1 MSALLTRLLALS
13 VRPQVVPSKVSQ
25 MSQPSEGLLVL
36 SLYGQD
42 RETRHLA
49 FSLRLGQ
56 SMFFLAA
63 SRPPSQPKPSNFL
76 MSLRKHLDYAR
87 LSAVEQNPGER
98 VVSFQFE
105 TSQGTHRLVYEGLA
119 KYPNLILV
127 GPGGTILSAVRY
139 LNDVERP
146 VLPQSPYAPPPQPKD
161 KPNLWALDG
170 SALGTLAQAVP
181 SAERFLWLKTS
192 FRGMDAETSHHL
204 ADAPEGPGKAWD
216 RLRAKIDDGTWGK
229 LAVVPGPPPVLHLYA
244 PPDPQPPTR
253 LFQDPLKAASYF
265 QENLEAHSGFAVVRK
280 RFEQE
285 LRSALKREKKI
296 LDKLKGDRA
305 EAEKADQYQWWG
317 EILMA
322 HLHNL
327 PAHSAEVEL
336 EDLVRGT
343 GGTVRVKL
351 NPEFSPLLNA
361 QKFFKKALKG
371 SRGLVLVAEREQ
383 QVRARWEELKSA
395 ERSLPAF
402 RNAEEVQKAW
412 SFLFGKKP
420 VEKALPKKK
429 EEKIPTPN
437 VVRRKLSKDWELVAG
452 TSGLANEYVTFQ
464 LAQAEDLWFHV
475 RDFPG
480 SHVLLRRLRREALPV
495 DSDLLEAAREA
506 AQRSKAP
513 AGTKITVSYTLRKY
527 VKKIPGMGA
536 GTVSFTKEQS
546 LVVEKPATTDP
557 VR

>member
-1 MSALLTRLLALS
+1 
-13 VRPQVVPSKVSQ
+13 

-56 SMFFLAA
+56 SLFFLAA
-63 SRPPSQPKPSNFL
+63 ARPPSQPKPSNFL

-87 LSAVEQNPGER
+87 LSSVGQNPGER
-98 VVSFQFE
+98 VVTFHFE
-105 TSQGTHRLVYEGLA
+105 TSQGPHQLIYEGLA

-127 GPGGTILSAVRY
+127 GPEGTVLSAVRY

-146 VLPQSPYAPPPQPKD
+146 VLPQSQYSPPPQPKD
-161 KPNLWALDG
+161 KPNLWALEG
-170 SALGTLAQAVP
+170 NALETLAQAVP
-181 SAERFLWLKTS
+181 VTDRFLWLKTS
-192 FRGMDAETSHHL
+192 FRGMDSETSRFL
-204 ADAPEGPGKAWD
+204 AEAPEGPGKAWD
-216 RLRAKIDDGTWGK
+216 FLRSRLEEGHWGE
-229 LAVVPGPPPVLHLYA
+229 LAVDPGPPPVLHLYA
-244 PPDPQPPTR
+244 PAAPPPPTR
-253 LFQDPLKAASYF
+253 MFPDPLKAAAYF
-265 QENLEAHSGFAVVRK
+265 QEILEAHSGFSLVRK

-296 LDKLKGDRA
+296 LERLKGDRV
-305 EAEKADQYQWWG
+305 EAEKSDLYQWWG
-317 EILMA
+317 ELLMA

-327 PAHSAEVEL
+327 PAHTAGVEL

-371 SRGLVLVAEREQ
+371 ARGLAMVAEREQ
-383 QVRARWEELKSA
+383 QVRAKWDELKAA
-395 ERSLPAF
+395 ERSLPAL
-402 RNAEEVQKAW
+402 RDADEAKKAW
-412 SFLFGKKP
+412 NHLFGKKP
-420 VEKALPKKK
+420 VEKAPPKKK
-429 EEKIPTPN
+429 EEKVPTPN

-480 SHVLLRRLRREALPV
+480 SHVLLRRLRREAVPGV
-495 DSDLLEAAREA
+495 PELLEAAREA
-506 AQRSKAP
+506 SQRSKAP
-513 AGTKITVSYTLRKY
+513 AGTKVTVSYTLRKH

-536 GTVSFTKEQS
+536 GTVSFKNEQS
-546 LVVEKPATTDP
+546 LVVEKHANAGPAA
-557 VR
+557 